1 MTKDIKQDHK
11 KPLVILTG
19 PTSVGKTSLSISL
32 AHEIGGEII
41 SADSMQVYRG
51 MDIGTAKITEEEM
64 DGIPH
69 YLVDIL
75 EPDQPF
81 NVVEFQRMAKEA
93 MNRIY
98 SHGKIPILVG
108 GTGFY
113 IQALVYDI
121 DFSEHQEKEDYRREL
136 TLLAEEKGRQY
147 LHSMLEEVDP
157 EYAASV
163 HYNNVKK
170 VIRAL
175 EYHKE
180 TGGKLSSHNREQQER
195 TSPYQFA
202 YLVLNQDR
210 ELLYQR
216 INQRVDQMMEQG
228 LLQEVRQ
235 LSERGFTP
243 DLVSMQ
249 GLGYKE
255 FFEYFNGNLS
265 LDEVVDC
272 IKMETRRFAKRQLTW
287 FRREKDVIW
296 INKGDYPG
304 EKEILAVIL
313 EHLRQKGIV
322 I

>member
-81 NVVEFQRMAKEA
+81 NVVEFQRLAKEA

-121 DFSEHQEKEDYRREL
+121 DFSEHPEKEDYRRKL
-136 TLLAEEKGRQY
+136 TLLAEERGKQY

-180 TGGKLSSHNREQQER
+180 TGGKLSAHNREQQER
-195 TSPYQFA
+195 TSPYRFA

-265 LDEVVDC
+265 LDEVVDR

-322 I
+322 K